1 MELDDKLNS
10 AQDKEDELNLK
21 IVELEEKLV

>member
-1 MELDDKLNS
+1 MELDEKLNS